1 MQQPPGFQL
10 RLGWSGWLAL
20 ALALGLIFAVAAA
33 VAVVLIAVLL
43 VLLPV
48 ALVAALVYYLFPG
61 LRARHS
67 AHVRE
72 LEIIEGQYR
81 VVDPTKFERDRS
93 PGDHT

>member
-1 MQQPPGFQL
+1 MQQPAGFQL

-48 ALVAALVYYLFPG
+48 AILAAFVYYLFPG
-61 LRARHS
+61 LRARQH
-67 AHVRE
+67 AHMHE
-72 LEIIEGQYR
+72 LDIIEGQYR
-81 VVDPTKFERDRS
+81 VVDPTKFEPNRS
-93 PGDHT
+93 DGDPP